1 MIAAAVTPPAQTSA
15 ATASR
20 ICRTGM
26 ATSLRNRD
34 RVCGQASGA
43 ARAPSISSLTKAS
56 EVVGDDEVAEPEPLL
71 QFLEQVDDLGLDRNV
86 ERRHRLVGD
95 DQLGVQRDGA
105 GSDELYARP
114 LHPYTIAL
122 LSAISIPDP
131 EVEDRRE
138 RVLLTGELPS
148 AANPPPGCRFHS
160 RCPFRQPT
168 RCADELP
175 ALRVL
180 EGFGAQIPRIRPLFR

>member
-1 MIAAAVTPPAQTSA
+1 
-15 ATASR
+15 
-20 ICRTGM
+20 
-26 ATSLRNRD
+26 
-34 RVCGQASGA
+34 
-43 ARAPSISSLTKAS
+43 LTKAS
-56 EVVGDDEVAEPEPLL
+56 EVVGDDEVGESEPIL
-71 QFLEQVDDLGLDRNV
+71 QLLEQVDDLGLDRHV
-86 ERRHRLVGD
+86 ERRRRLVGD

-105 GSDELYARP
+105 GDAELYARP

-122 LSAISIPDP
+122 LSAIPIPDP

-168 RCADELP
+168 RCADEVP

-180 EGFGAQIPRIRPLFR
+180 EGFPGSQVACQFAEQIAAGELTPASPP